1 MSDTLKEKKKKR
13 YMRYFFFAITKAPQ
27 ARIRILLCIVTSNV
41 IYVVEFLGLKVK
53 AIWLNQK
60 NTLSERKLIMIFY
73 ELSNQVDPQVR
84 ILK

>member
-13 YMRYFFFAITKAPQ
+13 YMRYFFFAITQAPQ

-53 AIWLNQK
+53 AIWLNLKK
-60 NTLSERKLIMIFY
+60 NTLGLVKRNFLNGIVI
-73 ELSNQVDPQVR
+73 
-84 ILK
+84 